1 MYTKFSKSND
11 LKKFK
16 FVTVDIVHN
25 IWGYD
30 DVSNLSIMTIF
41 QVSATVGIAQNRYS
55 TIIILLKLLDIK
67 E

>member
-30 DVSNLSIMTIF
+30 DFKLEYYDYFSSI
-41 QVSATVGIAQNRYS
+41 SHSRYS
-55 TIIILLKLLDIK
+55 TKQV
-67 E
+67 

>member
-30 DVSNLSIMTIF
+30 DFKLEYYDYFSSISHSRYMHKT
-41 QVSATVGIAQNRYS
+41 GIAQ
-55 TIIILLKLLDIK
+55 LLYYWNY
-67 E
+67 

>member
-11 LKKFK
+11 LKKIK

-30 DVSNLSIMTIF
+30 DFKTWVIWLF
-41 QVSATVGIAQNRYS
+41 FKYQPQ
-55 TIIILLKLLDIK
+55 
-67 E
+67 

>member
-30 DVSNLSIMTIF
+30 DF
-41 QVSATVGIAQNRYS
+41 
-55 TIIILLKLLDIK
+55 KL